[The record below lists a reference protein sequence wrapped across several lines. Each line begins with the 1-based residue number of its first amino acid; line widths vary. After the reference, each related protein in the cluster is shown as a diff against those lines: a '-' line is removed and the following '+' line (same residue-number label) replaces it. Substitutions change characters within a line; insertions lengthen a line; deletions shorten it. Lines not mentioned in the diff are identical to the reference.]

1 MSEVENV
8 KKENEELNS
17 ENKKAKKRLTINGI
31 SIWRILAYFIIY
43 SVAGYIIETLYG
55 MITKG
60 VWESRQSFLYGPFC
74 GIYGLGA
81 VVMILCLHKFPKKY
95 NVLFVGGFIVGSI
108 VEYVISWF
116 GEVVLGVKW
125 WDYSNMPLNING
137 RICVY
142 FSVFWGFL
150 GMYLIISLNPKV
162 DKIINWIKSKF
173 KTQKALK
180 TFVVTVFTLL
190 MIDCIATAVAIEFF
204 LVRMIVKNDLNVAD
218 KELVQEQYDKIYGN
232 ENLSK
237 FIYTFW
243 GDRKMIKTFPNL
255 KINDKDGNIIYMDSL
270 LDIQPYYLKV
280 HDIRNRNSE
289 EVEEDIKG

>member
-8 KKENEELNS
+8 KKENEELNA
-17 ENKKAKKRLTINGI
+17 ENKKTEKRLTINGI

-95 NVLFVGGFIVGSI
+95 NVLFIGGFIVGSI
-108 VEYVISWF
+108 VEYAISLF

-150 GMYLIISLNPKV
+150 GIYLIASLNPKV
-162 DKIINWIKSKF
+162 DRVINWIKRKF

-180 TFVVTVFTLL
+180 TFVVTVFTIL
-190 MIDCIATAVAIEFF
+190 MIDCIATAFAIEFF

-280 HDIRNRNSE
+280 HDIRNKNSE
-289 EVEEDIKG
+289 EVEEDIKR